1 MDTFFDL
8 SLVDG
13 PLLWFSLA
21 AGVIGAVHLL
31 WRRKLS
37 WALFVAGALL
47 AAVAIVALVHWLLI
61 YVFSAFPEHLPIE
74 ILAWSVPA
82 VAAVLLFALRL
93 RRNTWPG
100 RAASALAMLGV
111 VLLSAVQINIY
122 FGLNNTV
129 ADLAGTAVAR
139 IQPLEDSLK
148 KQPGSPVRPAPA
160 AWTAPDSMPSGGI
173 LRRAEIPGTISGF
186 TSREAF
192 VYLPPAYQT
201 AARPALPVLVLFS
214 GQPGG
219 PSDWLS
225 GGRLRA
231 VLDKFAANHGGLA
244 PVTVVVDPNGSGSAN
259 TMCMDSRIAQA
270 DTYLSQDVPAWIRAT
285 LDTNPDSSQWGVG
298 GFSFGATCAVQMGTR
313 HPATYPSVL
322 AFSAE
327 QEPALAKDRSKTI
340 AESFGGDV
348 AAFESLTPLAVMG
361 QRQYPGSAVYFA
373 AGATDHEFI
382 GYMEVLAKAARSA
395 GFTVEEHSIARAGHS
410 WDTVVKG
417 MPEALDFL
425 GGRWG
430 IPK

>member
-13 PLLWFSLA
+13 PLLWLSIA
-21 AGVIGAVHLL
+21 AGIVGAVHLL
-31 WRRKLS
+31 WKRKFS

-47 AAVAIVALVHWLLI
+47 AAVAIVAVLHWLLI

-82 VAAVLLFALRL
+82 VAAVLLFALRM
-93 RRNTWPG
+93 RRNTWAG
-100 RAASALAMLGV
+100 RATSALAVLGV

-129 ADLAGTAVAR
+129 ADLVGTAVAR
-139 IQPLEDSLK
+139 IQPLEAGLK
-148 KQPGSPVRPAPA
+148 RQPGSPVRPAPA
-160 AWTAPDSMPSGGI
+160 SWTAPESMPSGGI
-173 LRRAEIPGTISGF
+173 LRRAEIPGTASGF

-192 VYLPPAYQT
+192 IYLPPAYQA

-244 PVTVVVDPNGSGSAN
+244 PVAVVVDPNGSGSAN

-285 LDTNPDSSQWGVG
+285 LDINPDTSQWGVG

-348 AAFESLTPLAVMG
+348 AAFESLTPLAQMG
-361 QRQYPGSAVYFA
+361 ERQYPGNAIYFA
-373 AGATDHEFI
+373 AGSTDHEFVA
-382 GYMEVLAKAARSA
+382 YMEVLAAAARTA

-417 MPEALDFL
+417 MPEALEFL

-430 IPK
+430 ITK